1 MVTRAV
7 HANSANLAGGGGA
20 LEAKII
26 FNPINLSEDF
36 VGFPPSGGTRSKGPY
51 HVYFIVAIK

>member
-7 HANSANLAGGGGA
+7 HANSANLAGGA

-26 FNPINLSEDF
+26 FDPINLSEDF